1 MNRVIIASVIMI
13 LSSGIQADQR
23 IRPDVEVYI
32 PPEIFNSDDVNM
44 QNCLQCCVYQG
55 QNYSEGAVI
64 RVEGLLLQCKRNE
77 STISTNPLVW
87 RHVKG

>member
-1 MNRVIIASVIMI
+1 ML
-13 LSSGIQADQR
+13 LSSGLQADQR

-32 PPEIFNSDDVNM
+32 PSEAFNSSGQSM
-44 QNCLQCCVYQG
+44 QACLQCCVYQG